1 MEQPSLPPVA
11 ARQPVDNLPAH
22 SARLWTARRWRY
34 AGMPTGSLAGATRIF
49 QMLDGLLADA
59 SLRSLSASRQARKAA
74 HSRLADRLRWETA
87 RNGPRRAIL
96 HGLCQHGLRLERA
109 ISGDSGRF
117 SSDSSEG
124 AGSRGWCGPQPEG
137 RGHGP
142 LTLNRSGQPVRVGAG
157 TKGVA
162 RHPCSPS
169 LTAASGPRQGRRRR
183 IGNSRRQV
191 AHPAFEK
198 CE

>member
-1 MEQPSLPPVA
+1 MKQPSLPPVA
-11 ARQPVDNLPAH
+11 ARPPVDNLPAH
-22 SARLWTARRWRY
+22 SQGCGRPAAGGY

-59 SLRSLSASRQARKAA
+59 SLRSLSASRQDWEGRAIPALPTGSTGKQPE
-74 HSRLADRLRWETA
+74 RLAA
-87 RNGPRRAIL
+87 RSCCRQQGRYGFHR
-96 HGLCQHGLRLERA
+96 ERA

-142 LTLNRSGQPVRVGAG
+142 LTLNRSGQPVRVG
-157 TKGVA
+157 
-162 RHPCSPS
+162 
-169 LTAASGPRQGRRRR
+169 
-183 IGNSRRQV
+183 
-191 AHPAFEK
+191 
-198 CE
+198 

>member
-1 MEQPSLPPVA
+1 
-11 ARQPVDNLPAH
+11 
-22 SARLWTARRWRY
+22 
-34 AGMPTGSLAGATRIF
+34 MPTGSLAGATRIF

-59 SLRSLSASRQARKAA
+59 SLRSLSASRQDWEGRAIPALPTGSTGKQPE
-74 HSRLADRLRWETA
+74 RLAA
-87 RNGPRRAIL
+87 RSCCRQQGRYGFHR
-96 HGLCQHGLRLERA
+96 ERA

-142 LTLNRSGQPVRVGAG
+142 LTLNRSGQPERVGAG
-157 TKGVA
+157 TKGEA

-169 LTAASGPRQGRRRR
+169 LTAASGPRQGRRRH
-183 IGNSRRQV
+183 IGNSRPQV
-191 AHPAFEK
+191 AHQAFEK